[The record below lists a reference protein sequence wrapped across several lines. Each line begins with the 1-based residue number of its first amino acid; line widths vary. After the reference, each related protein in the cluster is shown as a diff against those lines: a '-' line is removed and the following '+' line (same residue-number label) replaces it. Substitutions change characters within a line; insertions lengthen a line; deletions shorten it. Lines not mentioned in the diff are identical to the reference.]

1 MDELS
6 LGLSNWGSLSQPQ
19 DNNNTLTNDE
29 SNSLH
34 NTSPQLVHQSSRTS
48 IYRFQDKGFK
58 ILLGENL
65 GDPQPHQWQISQLQH
80 EQNVSLS
87 LPFHC
92 RRREVLNIRPFNGHP
107 IALYFKWSNGIT
119 LTEWMQKVQSG
130 TNACTELITYPH
142 NTTYNRRISSS
153 YSDSTSYASNST
165 RNSSFYSAAPAVPP
179 HRTTDDLNVRLRAAM
194 AVTKTLSEFHE
205 GGVAHGN
212 LTPENI
218 VLDTFEGDYVATLID
233 LSESVVFREVNLEGG
248 ENKAL
253 FEKQKKQEDLKALG
267 GVLKQLF
274 RGFDDVNDRNSFQI
288 ATYDSYGA
296 SAAISYGTSTALTLG
311 DGGDSPF
318 ETWGDETRRKRNKAP
333 AIEVGDGLPIYL
345 GSLISTLLLTGNST
359 TSNSPASTVHY
370 ESAKDV
376 FLDLKVMLEDQN
388 QFYRQTELD
397 ERMMGSRLWLP
408 SMFYGRQVQMSMLM
422 HLFQNVI
429 MFGSEPAIATIS
441 G

>member
-1 MDELS
+1 M
-6 LGLSNWGSLSQPQ
+6 
-19 DNNNTLTNDE
+19 
-29 SNSLH
+29 
-34 NTSPQLVHQSSRTS
+34 
-48 IYRFQDKGFK
+48 
-58 ILLGENL
+58 
-65 GDPQPHQWQISQLQH
+65 
-80 EQNVSLS
+80 
-87 LPFHC
+87 
-92 RRREVLNIRPFNGHP
+92 
-107 IALYFKWSNGIT
+107 
-119 LTEWMQKVQSG
+119 
-130 TNACTELITYPH
+130 
-142 NTTYNRRISSS
+142 
-153 YSDSTSYASNST
+153 
-165 RNSSFYSAAPAVPP
+165 PP

-288 ATYDSYGA
+288 ATYDSYG
-296 SAAISYGTSTALTLG
+296 AISYGTSTALTLG